1 MVGEVPLTPRAAE
14 RVAREAS
21 TQPFDRAA
29 AALSVDWGMELDKKQ
44 IQRWSEKL
52 GRRAVLERQLE
63 VQAYERGRRPPS
75 PANAPVLLAIG
86 MDGGRLQMREEN
98 AETGSR
104 WREDKVA
111 TVTTY
116 LPGDGTEACPPK
128 PLVTSDVG
136 TMAKTEAFGKMLQ
149 VEAERRGLRNAQTV
163 VVLGDGGNWIDPL
176 THRERLCDQRIVDF
190 YHAAEH
196 LYEAAEAVWPKDTGK
211 AKRLGEQLKGYLRDG
226 EVDRVITILREH
238 AERLG
243 PPQKQDG
250 PEHPRRVVAN
260 NVGYFEKHRRHMDYP
275 TYRRKGWPI
284 GSGVTEAGVKQF
296 NKRVKGTDQFWTED
310 GAESILALRAMWL
323 SQDDRWIR
331 YWQNRSAYARAA

>member
-1 MVGEVPLTPRAAE
+1 M
-14 RVAREAS
+14 
-21 TQPFDRAA
+21 FDRAG
-29 AALSVDWGMELDKKQ
+29 AALKADWGVELDKKQ

-52 GRRAVLERQLE
+52 GRRVVLERTLE
-63 VQAYERGRRPPS
+63 VEAYERGQRPSS
-75 PANAPVLLAIG
+75 PANDPVLLVVG
-86 MDGGRLQMREEN
+86 MDGGRVQMREKN

-128 PLVTSDVG
+128 PLVTTHVG
-136 TMAKTEAFGKMLQ
+136 TMAKTEAFGKLLQ
-149 VEAERRGLRNAQTV
+149 VEAERRGLRGAQTV

-196 LYEAAEAVWPKDTGK
+196 VYEAAEAVWPKDAGK
-211 AKRLGEQLKGYLRDG
+211 AKGLGERLKGWLWEG
-226 EVDRVITILREH
+226 QMDRVIGTLREH

-243 PPQKQDG
+243 AAQKQDG

-275 TYRRKGWPI
+275 SYRRKGCPI
-284 GSGVTEAGVKQF
+284 GSGVTESGVKQF

-310 GAESILALRAMWL
+310 GVESILALRAMWL
-323 SQDDRWIR
+323 SQDDRWTR
-331 YWQNRSAYARAA
+331 YWQTRPAYARAA